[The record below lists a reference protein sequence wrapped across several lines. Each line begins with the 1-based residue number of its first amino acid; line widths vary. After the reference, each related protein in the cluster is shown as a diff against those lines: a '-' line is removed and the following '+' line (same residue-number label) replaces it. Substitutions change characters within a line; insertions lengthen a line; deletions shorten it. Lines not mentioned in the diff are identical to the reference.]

1 MHHHRLQ
8 QQLEGWH
15 GRCCCGGRTPLLLSV
30 LLLSLQLHATPAT
43 AASLPEGIDSKPLI
57 EQLLARK
64 AFLAEHMKSD
74 EWKQ

>member
-1 MHHHRLQ
+1 MMPAR
-8 QQLEGWH
+8 
-15 GRCCCGGRTPLLLSV
+15 GRVNV
-30 LLLSLQLHATPAT
+30 LLLLASLACLGLQQSGTQA
-43 AASLPEGIDSKPLI
+43 AASLPEDLDKKPLI